1 LDGNS
6 LLHQSASE
14 LASRQ
19 DKKDNEPRD
28 IRGVKHTKP
37 NRILMVI
44 DANILLQ
51 PQNLRIAHIR
61 AVDEG
66 AQKQERQD
74 GQQSASW
81 LATRGN
87 NV

>member
-1 LDGNS
+1 
-6 LLHQSASE
+6 
-14 LASRQ
+14 
-19 DKKDNEPRD
+19 
-28 IRGVKHTKP
+28 
-37 NRILMVI
+37 MVI
-44 DANILLQ
+44 DADILLQ

-74 GQQSASW
+74 RQQSEVS